1 MTAAEKMTAEK
12 PGSRKPDTNGQT
24 GSLQTRISLADYVA
38 IARPDHWVKNIFM
51 LPGAA
56 LALIVDQQSGW
67 SSLPWLALGIVST
80 CLIASANY
88 TINEYLDGAFDRH
101 HPTKSKRPT
110 AQGRIKPQLV
120 LIQYALLIAA
130 GLGIASLL
138 NPVFLYAS
146 VFLLVMGVLYNV
158 KPVRTKDRAYV
169 DVLSESIN
177 NPIRLVLGW
186 AAISTIM
193 LPPSSLLISYW
204 MGGAYL
210 MAIKRFA
217 EYRMIGDPARAARYR
232 RSFGIY
238 TDQSLQLSA
247 FFYALTAVFFLG
259 IFLIKYKIEFII
271 SFPFFALLFVWY
283 QSIALRP
290 NSAATN
296 PEKLYLEPKLLA
308 YVGFL
313 AVLVLVLF
321 LVDIPWLKY
330 LTDHSVVL
338 DQRIE

>member
-1 MTAAEKMTAEK
+1 MTAARN
-12 PGSRKPDTNGQT
+12 SDTTPQPAV
-24 GSLQTRISLADYVA
+24 SLRDYVA

-56 LALIVDQQSGW
+56 LALIVDDQSGW
-67 SSLPWLALGIVST
+67 GALPWLLLGIIST
-80 CLIASANY
+80 CLVASANY
-88 TINEYLDGAFDRH
+88 TINEYLDGEFDRH

-120 LIQYALLIAA
+120 LVQYACLIVA
-130 GLGIASLL
+130 GLAIASLL
-138 NPVFLYAS
+138 HPVFFYAS

-158 KPVRTKDRAYV
+158 KPIRTKDRAYV
-169 DVLSESIN
+169 DVLSESVN

-217 EYRMIGDPARAARYR
+217 EYRQFGDPKRAALYR
-232 RSFGIY
+232 RSFGVY
-238 TDQSLQLSA
+238 TDQTLQLSS

-271 SFPFFALLFVWY
+271 SFPFFAFLFVWY

-290 NSAATN
+290 GSAATN
-296 PEKLYLEPKLLA
+296 PEKLYQEPKLLA
-308 YVGFL
+308 YVAFL
-313 AVLVLVLF
+313 ALLVLVLF

-338 DQRIE
+338 DRRIE